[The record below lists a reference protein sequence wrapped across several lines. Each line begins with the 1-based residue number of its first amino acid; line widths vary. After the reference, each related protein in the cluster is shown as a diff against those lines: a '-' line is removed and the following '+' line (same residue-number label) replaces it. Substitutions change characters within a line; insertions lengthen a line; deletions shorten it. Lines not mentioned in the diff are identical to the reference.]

1 MSLMDNFNFLE
12 MRKLSMCW
20 FVCNVYLPESGSHLA
35 ADAEGGPGA
44 GHSRQSVNKLRISPE
59 TKLSI

>member
-1 MSLMDNFNFLE
+1 MDNFNVLE
-12 MRKLSMCW
+12 TRKFPMCW
-20 FVCNVYLPESGSHLA
+20 FVYNVYLPETHLA

-44 GHSRQSVNKLRISPE
+44 GQGRQSVNKLRISQE